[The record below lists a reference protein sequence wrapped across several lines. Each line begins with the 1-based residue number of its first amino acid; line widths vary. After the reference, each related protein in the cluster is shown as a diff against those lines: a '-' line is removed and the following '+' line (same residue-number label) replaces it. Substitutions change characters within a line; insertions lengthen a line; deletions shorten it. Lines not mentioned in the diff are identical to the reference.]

1 MAKKRDMI
9 LDGPEPFAH
18 DKACDVDE
26 YESMK
31 AMLMTAMAEMG
42 VTPEE
47 YAEFLADD
55 KSRAM
60 HRDMIC

>member
-18 DKACDVDE
+18 DKACTISRDVVE
-26 YESMK
+26 YESKK
-31 AMLMTAMAEMG
+31 AMLMTAIAQMG
-42 VTPEE
+42 VIPDE

-60 HRDMIC
+60 H